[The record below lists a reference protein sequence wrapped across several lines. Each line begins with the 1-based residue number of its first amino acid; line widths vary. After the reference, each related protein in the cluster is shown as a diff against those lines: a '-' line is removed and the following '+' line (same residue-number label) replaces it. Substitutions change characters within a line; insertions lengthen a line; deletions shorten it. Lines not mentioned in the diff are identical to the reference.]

1 MNGMTEFFLMKHEL
15 SLVLILVFLLIL
27 KIRTKPIVNS
37 SLINVMNVVFFL
49 NFILGWFLNKD
60 GSLFGGMF
68 LNSGLLAFE
77 KNILNLG
84 TFIICLQASSWLKDH
99 KHVPEFYMLL
109 ISTLIGMFF
118 MLSSGNLLMF
128 YLGLELSTIPLAAM
142 CNFDMEKANSSE
154 AAMKMIMSSAFSS
167 GILLFGISLFTG

>member
-1 MNGMTEFFLMKHEL
+1 MNGMTEFFFLMKHEL

-109 ISTLIGMFF
+109 ISTLSVCPSIW
-118 MLSSGNLLMF
+118 
-128 YLGLELSTIPLAAM
+128 I
-142 CNFDMEKANSSE
+142 
-154 AAMKMIMSSAFSS
+154 FS
-167 GILLFGISLFTG
+167 FGF